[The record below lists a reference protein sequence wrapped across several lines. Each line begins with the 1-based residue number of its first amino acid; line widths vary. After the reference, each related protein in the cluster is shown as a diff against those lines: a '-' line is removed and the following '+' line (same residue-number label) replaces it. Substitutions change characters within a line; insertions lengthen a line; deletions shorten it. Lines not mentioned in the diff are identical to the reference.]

1 MNRKKMLMKH
11 NLVRLVLVIFLMG
24 GMYRAYDLINTITP
38 NQGPLLFTKMTM
50 PAYGMEFVQVD
61 FKKMITLPF
70 RALVQPLTL
79 LKQTMPYSQFV
90 DRMLYEDE
98 LSGYFRIPAEEEMI
112 TLEKENLYTPDLA
125 TPIKKQVNLEKLKDP
140 KYLLNSL
147 YTGDR
152 DILTIDE
159 NLFKE
164 WDFKELAEKDFS
176 LDESIEGPK
185 VLIFHTHAKELFA
198 DEKQG
203 DPGVTAVGEALE
215 NILEEKYGIE
225 TMHVTDHFYIDDT
238 STNTD
243 GCYERMEVVIQNILD
258 ENPSIQVCID
268 LHRDGIAGEGKVVG
282 NLNGENAAKIMF
294 VNGMTRQKNQAGE
307 NIPMKSLVNPYLEDN
322 LAFSLQAQIEGMKY
336 YPELMRKIYLK
347 GYRYSLNMKPMS
359 LLVEIGAQNETSEEG
374 IRTAEP
380 IAHILAN
387 VLEKD

>member
-1 MNRKKMLMKH
+1 MNRKKILMKH
-11 NLVRLVLVIFLMG
+11 HLVSLVLAIFLMG
-24 GMYRAYDLINTITP
+24 GGYRVYHLINVMTS
-38 NQGPLLFTKMTM
+38 NQAPLIFAKMSM
-50 PAYGMEFVQVD
+50 PAYSRELIQID
-61 FKKMITLPF
+61 FKKLITLPLQV
-70 RALVQPLTL
+70 LVEPLNL
-79 LKQTMPYSQFV
+79 LKQTMPYSQLV
-90 DRMLYEDE
+90 DRGRYEEE
-98 LSGYFRIPAEEEMI
+98 LGGYFHIPKEEDII
-112 TLEKENLYTPDLA
+112 TLEKDNLYTPDL
-125 TPIKKQVNLEKLKDP
+125 TPPIKKQVNLEKLSDP
-140 KYLLNSL
+140 KYLLNNL

-159 NLFKE
+159 ELFKE
-164 WDFKELAEKDFS
+164 WDFKALAEKEFR

-203 DPGVTAVGEALE
+203 DAGITAVGSALE

-225 TMHVTDHFYIDDT
+225 TLHVTDHFYINDT

-258 ENPSIQVCID
+258 ENPSIQVAID
-268 LHRDGIAGEGKVVG
+268 LHRDGVFGEGKVVG

-307 NIPMKSLVNPYLEDN
+307 NIPMKALVNPYLEDN

-380 IAHILAN
+380 IADILAK